1 MISQRI
7 LGQGFFLLAGWCNWS
22 QAATLTVGTAQ
33 SGCPSAKYTTISA
46 ALAAA
51 KSGDEIDIC
60 PALYPEQLVI
70 SKPVTLRG
78 LGANGIQRVL
88 LQPAGMT
95 ATVPGS
101 QAVINVVDTSDV
113 VIDGLAIDASQNT
126 VSGCTVTLAAIHFSN
141 SSGIVSNNAIF
152 GAQLSDPSS
161 CAKLFPGN
169 GFGVLVDTTTGH
181 TGPFSVAIRGNSI
194 HDFNRDGV
202 LINGAGI
209 RADVSGN
216 IISGVGPS
224 TGYNQFGVFVAIGAV
239 ANVSRNTISQGN
251 CGSIEIAACIAARS
265 EGIVFRAV
273 GDNSVADFNIITNVQ
288 SGIFLNGANKAQ
300 IISNFIA
307 NVDALDGI
315 DIQGTAAGHFTNS
328 VIAGNTISHVFPI
341 GPTASMN
348 ETGCGISEIPGT
360 GVAQNVFL
368 NNTISDAYCG
378 VAFVAGD
385 TISWSHYFNT
395 LYQTINAD
403 LYYPNP
409 FPPAVEP

>member
-1 MISQRI
+1 MLNRRVLSDG
-7 LGQGFFLLAGWCNWS
+7 LFLLATWCSWS

-33 SGCPSAKYTTISA
+33 SGCPSAKYTTIGA
-46 ALAAA
+46 ALSVARA
-51 KSGDEIDIC
+51 GDEIDIC

-70 SKPVTLRG
+70 TKPVTLRG
-78 LGANGIQRVL
+78 VGANGIQRVL

-95 ATVPGS
+95 TTVPGS

-113 VIDGLAIDASQNT
+113 LIDGLAIDAGQNT

-181 TGPFSVAIRGNSI
+181 AGPFQVAIRGNSI
-194 HDFNRDGV
+194 HDFNRNGV

-209 RADVSGN
+209 RAEVSGN

-224 TGYNQFGVFVAIGAV
+224 TGYNQFGVFISTGAV

-251 CGSIEIAACIAARS
+251 CGAIEIGACMAARS

-273 GDNSVADFNIITNVQ
+273 GDNSGCRFQYHHQCPERNLPQ
-288 SGIFLNGANKAQ
+288 WRQ
-300 IISNFIA
+300 
-307 NVDALDGI
+307 
-315 DIQGTAAGHFTNS
+315 QGTNHRQFHRERRRSGRDRHS
-328 VIAGNTISHVFPI
+328 GNGRWSFHQQRHRGEHHLSRFPHRSHRKHERK
-341 GPTASMN
+341 G
-348 ETGCGISEIPGT
+348 
-360 GVAQNVFL
+360 L
-368 NNTISDAYCG
+368 
-378 VAFVAGD
+378 
-385 TISWSHYFNT
+385 WH
-395 LYQTINAD
+395 
-403 LYYPNP
+403 
-409 FPPAVEP
+409 